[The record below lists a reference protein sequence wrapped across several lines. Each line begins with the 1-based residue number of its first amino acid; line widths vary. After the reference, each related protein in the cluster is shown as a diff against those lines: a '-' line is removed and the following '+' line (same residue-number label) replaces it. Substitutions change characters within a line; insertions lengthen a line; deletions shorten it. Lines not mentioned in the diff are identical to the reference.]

1 MSNKIIINKLLDIAR
16 SINNGYNTL
25 SYLSSMDLENSKE
38 YNDTLKDMDRYFLLE
53 TVTCN
58 KIDDDVIEDL
68 LDYFEYEMDNDD
80 DAKRCYHA
88 LIDRYI
94 EITLENDP
102 DVSYMMI
109 NDTSDSEYQE
119 YLEDYDG
126 EMIAAYDLIM
136 TNIYIKAI
144 KKTNMK
150 IKEMIPNN
158 SQENNLIISLK
169 KRFTISKYEFFSI
182 NSFLERMGLMFE
194 FDLDKIQEVDNNLE
208 FRPVYYNECF
218 KILEAINNIQ
228 EEELDEEKILE
239 LLFLT
244 SLFDELIDTLDIDRL
259 NNIGYYI
266 KNNVSRNFYNGV
278 CDDMITKRKKKL
290 FN

>member
-1 MSNKIIINKLLDIAR
+1 
-16 SINNGYNTL
+16 
-25 SYLSSMDLENSKE
+25 
-38 YNDTLKDMDRYFLLE
+38 
-53 TVTCN
+53 
-58 KIDDDVIEDL
+58 
-68 LDYFEYEMDNDD
+68 
-80 DAKRCYHA
+80 
-88 LIDRYI
+88 
-94 EITLENDP
+94 
-102 DVSYMMI
+102 
-109 NDTSDSEYQE
+109 
-119 YLEDYDG
+119 
-126 EMIAAYDLIM
+126 
-136 TNIYIKAI
+136 
-144 KKTNMK
+144 
-150 IKEMIPNN
+150 
-158 SQENNLIISLK
+158 
-169 KRFTISKYEFFSI
+169 
-182 NSFLERMGLMFE
+182 MFE

-244 SLFDELIDTLDIDRL
+244 SLFGELIDTLDIDRL